1 MVNSF
6 LEQSH
11 HGDLEQS
18 PHCKNTVNFLE
29 QRHYG
34 NLELGF
40 AIYRQIVLPVI
51 PVNSEDLPVLPVN
64 YR

>member
-6 LEQSH
+6 LEESY

-18 PHCKNTVNFLE
+18 PHGKNTVNFLE

-34 NLELGF
+34 NLEQSQQVYLGQSTH
-40 AIYRQIVLPVI
+40 YRFMHHA
-51 PVNSEDLPVLPVN
+51 S
-64 YR
+64 